1 MLRRLVTVTASAAG
15 MSIAAAITFAT
26 PALAKGPSQAQITGP
41 GLAHPIVISGNGE
54 PGLPDV
60 LSTLAT
66 QTELFAAMWGANATM
81 PAQAPTVLRTAPPH
95 ASLGPL
101 YVITYTV
108 PGVPPQPGQ
117 QYGMI
122 RQDLYPRAVGGPVSY
137 TPPGQQGFGGPLQV
151 SGWLRASPYL
161 PGTLARIG
169 VPASPGLLAEARAAH
184 AAHPAAV
191 QPAASRTLPWLI
203 ASAAAL
209 ALAVLVGVA
218 LRLRHRRLARGAA
231 SP

>member
-1 MLRRLVTVTASAAG
+1 MLRRLVTVTAIAAG

-41 GLAHPIVISGNGE
+41 GLAHPILISGNGE

-60 LSTLAT
+60 LSTLAA

-81 PAQAPTVLRTAPPH
+81 PAKASAALRTAPPH
-95 ASLGPL
+95 ASRGPL

-151 SGWLRASPYL
+151 SGWLRASPHL

-169 VPASPGLLAEARAAH
+169 VPASPGLLAARAAH

-191 QPAASRTLPWLI
+191 QPTASRTLTWLI

-218 LRLRHRRLARGAA
+218 LLLRHRRLAVHGAA